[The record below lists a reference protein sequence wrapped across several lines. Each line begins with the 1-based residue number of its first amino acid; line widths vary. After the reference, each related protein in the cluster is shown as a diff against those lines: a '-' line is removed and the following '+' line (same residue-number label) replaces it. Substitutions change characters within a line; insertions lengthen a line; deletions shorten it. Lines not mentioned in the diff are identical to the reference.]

1 MVQLPFNAKTL
12 NIVERTLSVV
22 DIIANNFF
30 YVLIC
35 NTQELEDFYFKML
48 SKDVCIYLRVVSTF
62 YNRYCEKGLA
72 QNVNFVNVLKS
83 YCIILI

>member
-62 YNRYCEKGLA
+62 
-72 QNVNFVNVLKS
+72 
-83 YCIILI
+83 IIGTVKKDLFKMSILLIF